1 MQAFFDEVCETQ
13 GEWIRWRYTETAYEK
28 KAGGKDFTYDDVK
41 RKVQIRRGS
50 YERNKKLIEKLIA
63 ELNGIF

>member
-1 MQAFFDEVCETQ
+1 MQAFFDEVCETK
-13 GEWIRWRYTETAYEK
+13 GEWIRWRYTEIEYEK

>member
-1 MQAFFDEVCETQ
+1 M
-13 GEWIRWRYTETAYEK
+13 IYT
-28 KAGGKDFTYDDVK
+28 AGGKDFTYDDVK

>member
-1 MQAFFDEVCETQ
+1 MKFVKRRENGFGGGIQKSHTK
-13 GEWIRWRYTETAYEK
+13 K

>member
-13 GEWIRWRYTETAYEK
+13 GEWIRWRYTEIAYEK

-50 YERNKKLIEKLIA
+50 L
-63 ELNGIF
+63 